1 MLSSPNR
8 PPQSVIES
16 RLGFARRSFYA
27 RTGGLVCAWVMFA
40 AVMAEKNAGWLLWLG
55 PTLYC
60 LAWPPLAWWLARR
73 SVNPRDVE
81 RLNLLADQFLI
92 GIWMVPMDFSLLP
105 VVLAIVMTGM
115 NTVAGG
121 GLRLLLRGVAIQ
133 ALGSK
138 RLGRNRVVDFS
149 LVSDSAW
156 AKLEAQHD

>member
-1 MLSSPNR
+1 
-8 PPQSVIES
+8 
-16 RLGFARRSFYA
+16 
-27 RTGGLVCAWVMFA
+27 
-40 AVMAEKNAGWLLWLG
+40 
-55 PTLYC
+55 
-60 LAWPPLAWWLARR
+60 
-73 SVNPRDVE
+73 
-81 RLNLLADQFLI
+81 
-92 GIWMVPMDFSLLP
+92 MDFSLLP
-105 VVLAIVMTGM
+105 VVLAVVMTGM